1 MLSRRGRACIYYRR
15 IQMKPIKTYG
25 AWINNEQVGQIRVM
39 EDRSIVV
46 DTNYGFDVTEEQCL
60 QAEWV
65 EEEGE

>member
-1 MLSRRGRACIYYRR
+1 
-15 IQMKPIKTYG
+15 MKPIKTYG